1 MSSHMLFP
9 GMKVFETSALLDDA
23 SHLTLLKPVP
33 PGHPRECRVLIL
45 FDNAEG
51 TLPSAWPLGFFDE
64 IRIDDPAFQR
74 PAQGEVPANVALD
87 A

>member
-1 MSSHMLFP
+1 MN
-9 GMKVFETSALLDDA
+9 VFETSAVLDDA

-33 PGHPRECRVLIL
+33 PGRPRECRVLVL
-45 FDNAEG
+45 FDNAES
-51 TLPSAWPLGFFDE
+51 PCPANWPPGFFDE

-74 PAQGEVPANVALD
+74 PAQGEAPAIAALD